1 MNVPTMNKQIIFV
14 DSSVQDYQSLIQGA
28 DANAKIVILDDK
40 RSGIEQIT
48 HALAGESDIAAVHV
62 VSHGSSGTLNL
73 GTDIFNKEL
82 LEKKLEHLQQWGKA
96 LSSKADFLLY
106 GCNVAAG
113 AIGLAF
119 IHRIA
124 EITRANVAASSTKI
138 GNIRLGGNWNLDV
151 QIGKIATWLPFQPA
165 ALSAYSGVLATYTV
179 LPGDVS
185 NTGSGLNGGLLWAIN
200 QANSTAANDIINLAS
215 GSTYTLTALNNTTGG
230 NNGLPVI
237 LGTSTGG
244 TLTITGNGATITRS
258 GAAPSFRIFNVN
270 SSGNLTLDNLTV
282 SNGLTS
288 AGGSAG
294 GLYLNSGA
302 IATINNSTFSNNQGL
317 SDGGA
322 IFNGS
327 GQLTINNST
336 FTANSA
342 QASGAAI
349 TMSGGTANISNSTF
363 SANTARNDGGAI
375 ITYSGGNTT
384 IVNSTITNNTADS
397 DANNTGNGGGVL
409 NVGGSATTVRNTIIA
424 GNTDSSPT
432 TKNPDV
438 AGTFSDGGGNLIG
451 NNTGST
457 SFTTST
463 KVGTSGSPL
472 NALLNA
478 LANNGG
484 PTQTHSLQAGSPAL
498 DSGINANASS
508 LTLDQRGTGYSR
520 IVNSTVD
527 IGAYEEQTPD
537 TTAPTA
543 ASFTPADNATSV
555 AVAANL
561 VVTLSEAV
569 QKGTG
574 NIVIKKTDGT
584 VVETIDVTSA
594 NVTVTGSSVTIN
606 PTANLVEGTDY
617 YVEIAAGAIKD
628 LAGNN
633 YAGLVDPTAWNFTTV
648 ADTTPPTAASLTPAD
663 NATSVAVAADL
674 VVTLSEAVQK
684 GTGNIVIK
692 KVSDNSV
699 VETIDVTSANVTV
712 AGSSVTINPTAN
724 LVEGTDY
731 YVEIAAG
738 AIKDLAG
745 NNYAGLVDP
754 TAWNFTTV
762 ADTTPPTAASLTP
775 ADNATNIAVA
785 ADLVVT
791 LSEAVQKG
799 IGNIV
804 IKKVSDNSVVETIDV
819 TSANVT
825 VAGSSVTINPTANL
839 VEGTDYYV
847 EIAAGAI
854 KDLAG
859 NNYAGTTG
867 AATWNFSTVADTTPP
882 TAASFTPADN
892 ATNIAVAA
900 DLVVTLSEAVQKG
913 TGNIV
918 IKKVSDN
925 SVVET
930 IDVTSANVTVTG
942 SSVTINPTANL
953 VEGTDYYVE
962 IAAGAIK
969 DLAGNNYAGTTGAAT
984 WNFSTVADTTPPT
997 AASFTPADNAT
1008 NIAVAADLVVTLSE
1022 AVQKGTGN
1030 IVIKKVS
1037 DNSVVETIDVTS
1049 ANVTVS
1055 GSTVTINPT
1064 ADLAPSTEY
1073 YVEIASGAIKDS

>member
-1 MNVPTMNKQIIFV
+1 MNLPIANKQIIFI

-96 LSSKADFLLY
+96 LSSNADFLLY

-151 QIGKIATWLPFQPA
+151 QIGKIAAWLPFQPA
-165 ALSAYSGVLATYTV
+165 TLSAYSGVLATYTV

-200 QANSTAANDIINLAS
+200 QANSTAADDIINLAS

-237 LGTSTGG
+237 LATTSSG

-363 SANTARNDGGAI
+363 SANTAKNDGGAI

-409 NVGGSATTVRNTIIA
+409 NVGGSTTTVRNTIIA

-432 TKNPDV
+432 IKNPDV

-484 PTQTHSLQAGSPAL
+484 PTATHSLQAGSPAL

-527 IGAYEEQTPD
+527 IGAYEDQTPD
-537 TTAPTA
+537 TTAPTV

-569 QKGTG
+569 QKGIG
-574 NIVIKKTDGT
+574 NIVIKKVSDNS
-584 VVETIDVTSA
+584 VVETINVTST

-606 PTANLVEGTDY
+606 PTIDLVNGTGY

-633 YAGLVDPTAWNFTTV
+633 YAGTTGAATWNFTTV
-648 ADTTPPTAASLTPAD
+648 ADTTAPTAASFTPAD
-663 NATSVAVAADL
+663 NATSVAVAA
-674 VVTLSEAVQK
+674 
-684 GTGNIVIK
+684 N
-692 KVSDNSV
+692 
-699 VETIDVTSANVTV
+699 
-712 AGSSVTINPTAN
+712 
-724 LVEGTDY
+724 
-731 YVEIAAG
+731 
-738 AIKDLAG
+738 
-745 NNYAGLVDP
+745 
-754 TAWNFTTV
+754 
-762 ADTTPPTAASLTP
+762 
-775 ADNATNIAVA
+775 
-785 ADLVVT
+785 LVVT

-825 VAGSSVTINPTANL
+825 VSGSTVTINPTANL

-867 AATWNFSTVADTTPP
+867 ATAWNFSTVADTTPP

-892 ATNIAVAA
+892 ATSVAVGAN
-900 DLVVTLSEAVQKG
+900 LVVTLSEAVQKG
-913 TGNIV
+913 TGNLV
-918 IKKVSDN
+918 IKKASDN
-925 SVVET
+925 SIVET
-930 IDVTSANVTVTG
+930 IDVTSANITVTG
-942 SSVTINPTANL
+942 SSVTVNPTADL
-953 VEGTDYYVE
+953 APGTDYYVE
-962 IAAGAIK
+962 IAAGAIQ
-969 DLAGNNYAGTTGAAT
+969 DLAGNNYAGITGATA
-984 WNFSTVADTTPPT
+984 WNFTTVDTIPPT
-997 AASFTPADNAT
+997 ATTLVPADNAT
-1008 NIAVAADLVVTLSE
+1008 AVAVAANLVVTLSE
-1022 AVQKGTGN
+1022 SVQKGTGN

-1064 ADLAPSTEY
+1064 ADLAPGTDY
-1073 YVEIASGAIKDS
+1073 YVEIAAGAIKDLAGNNYAGTTGATAWNFTTAAAPDTIAPTATTLVPA